1 MPRALREMRSIK
13 AVGEALLPVE
23 AATHALAA
31 EASRAIAVMIEER
44 HRASLP
50 ANFGSDA
57 LSECAKGVGHLVAA
71 ANSFG
76 GAHKILADLLS
87 DLGYGPECP
96 IGRLQAAAA

>member
-1 MPRALREMRSIK
+1 MPQAQREMRSIK

-23 AATHALAA
+23 ADVHGIAAT
-31 EASRAIAVMIEER
+31 ASRAIAVMIEER

-50 ANFGSDA
+50 ANFGSEA
-57 LSECAKGVGHLVAA
+57 LAECAKGVEHLVAA
-71 ANSFG
+71 ANCFG

-96 IGRLQAAAA
+96 IGRLSLAA